1 MTVKVGSVVSYT
13 FMGCGVTH
21 TGKCI
26 SKKEYQEYKKDKKW
40 KKPSG
45 DFVRS
50 SPLGQAIGGKKE
62 GQTGTMKL
70 IHSTHKVKVEKIHDS
85 TES

>member
-1 MTVKVGSVVSYT
+1 MTVKVGSIVTYT
-13 FMGCGVTH
+13 FDCGVTH

-26 SKKEYQEYKKDKKW
+26 SKKQYQEFRKDKKF
-40 KKPSG
+40 KLPPG

-50 SPLGQAIGGKKE
+50 SPLGQAIGGKRE

-70 IHSTHKVKVEKIHDS
+70 IHSTHKVRVEKIQ
-85 TES
+85 